1 MASDEKCL
9 QEESQHPICQESCSE
24 PVPLNQD
31 LLNSTA
37 IQESDQPSIPSSSEK
52 NVSVNSSPERTFRN
66 IVMAGNIRRFDEE
79 EEDVLA
85 PKEPQVTSQD
95 PVERKAGR
103 ALRIK
108 RRQDALKRA
117 EQPTEE
123 ISTEEEPGPI
133 EQATAAAAEE
143 LQRLALDGAAKVTNV
158 KVTTDEREV
167 VRREMFSEKLKNALE
182 KIENEAIEAQVQ
194 YEAISSHWDVMLKL
208 KDPLDIDYEIKNQK
222 EKCDALLEQKS
233 QLISELKEE
242 LKRTD
247 DAYFEDLDKQDKDIK
262 ELSDRIEKQVTIM
275 QRAYEKQLSLIEQAI
290 NIEREAMVEHNNKR
304 WEALYKQRDKEEIAH
319 MEYKFEQLEEH
330 KEQME
335 AILWDHH
342 TKYREAKI
350 ELESLIQE
358 LQKELEKLKATCLIN
373 TEKIGYNYQ
382 VLKKREE
389 ENVFVRSEQKRKLNK
404 MSDIANNLRTKIRK
418 AAEDGAIEEMKA
430 DAEIIKLM
438 QSMDDLEKKSR
449 HFSRVNNYKFSQV
462 WRMSEAQCAQL
473 FSDIRNTEVAMHAHI
488 LAEPPPPTQPKPS
501 KSPLSKYE
509 MDRTGT
515 DVKDEHED
523 NEHVNNAAKSEAKD
537 KLVKHILQLVADN
550 TGFLVEDR
558 LLKLI
563 EKYQPTSRNLCTLD
577 SIFMALEIQAEEDI
591 DLLCKTF
598 LGYAFCSTCVGMEL
612 TASESLAPSSV
623 TESQDDSRPSVAG
636 KGTRGERSSTKILGS
651 LIARSMSV
659 STSRS
664 THVGFKT
671 HELSPAEQQLMEEA
685 DEIIQ
690 KCGDPQASSTVTGAT
705 SDIATSASGRRGVRG
720 VTVSPHHTLAVN
732 MDNPFLCP
740 AGHYLEIEPMQVLTA
755 LNEFMS
761 VFVPPD
767 KKKLY
772 DILES
777 VKPPD
782 FTTPS
787 RKLTSEEIAQY
798 WSQWKNAFPAE
809 KDRFWD
815 GLLAGLNTYLPILQE
830 RERLHEDVVELRRR
844 NVALRRLVA
853 GALPKLPPP
862 PSRQRAE
869 RRAFTAPVTDN
880 APASAALPPIL

>member
-1 MASDEKCL
+1 
-9 QEESQHPICQESCSE
+9 
-24 PVPLNQD
+24 
-31 LLNSTA
+31 
-37 IQESDQPSIPSSSEK
+37 
-52 NVSVNSSPERTFRN
+52 
-66 IVMAGNIRRFDEE
+66 MAGNFRRFDEE

-95 PVERKAGR
+95 PEERKAGR
-103 ALRIK
+103 ALRVK

-123 ISTEEEPGPI
+123 ISTEDEPGPI

-167 VRREMFSEKLKNALE
+167 VRRELFSEKLKNALE
-182 KIENEAIEAQVQ
+182 KIENEAMEAQIQ
-194 YEAISSHWDVMLKL
+194 YEAISSHWDAMLKI

-222 EKCDALLEQKS
+222 EKCEALLEQKN
-233 QLISELKEE
+233 QLITELKEE

-247 DAYFEDLDKQDKDIK
+247 DAYYEDLDKQDKDIK

-319 MEYKFEQLEEH
+319 LEYKFDQLEEH

-335 AILWDHH
+335 AIMWDHH

-389 ENVFVRSEQKRKLNK
+389 ENVFVRSQQKRKLNK

-430 DAEIIKLM
+430 DVEIIKLM

-462 WRMSEAQCAQL
+462 WRMSEAQCAQH
-473 FSDIRNTEVAMHAHI
+473 FNDIRNTEVALHAHI
-488 LAEPPPPTQPKPS
+488 LAEPPPPPQPKPS

-509 MDRTGT
+509 MDRTCTAVQDG
-515 DVKDEHED
+515 HED
-523 NEHVNNAAKSEAKD
+523 HEDVNNAATRDAKD
-537 KLVKHILQLVADN
+537 RLIKHILQLVADN

-591 DLLCKTF
+591 ELLCKIF
-598 LGYAFCSTCVGMEL
+598 LGYAFCSTCAGMEL
-612 TASESLAPSSV
+612 TASESLEPSSV
-623 TESQDDSRPSVAG
+623 ADSQDSRPSVAG
-636 KGTRGERSSTKILGS
+636 KRTPGERSSTKIRGS
-651 LIARSMSV
+651 VIARSMSV
-659 STSRS
+659 CTSRS
-664 THVGFKT
+664 IHVGFKT
-671 HELSPAEQQLMEEA
+671 RELSPAELQLVEEA

-690 KCGDPQASSTVTGAT
+690 KCGDPQASSTVTRAT
-705 SDIATSASGRRGVRG
+705 SDTAASAPGRRGGRG

-732 MDNPFLCP
+732 KENPFLCP
-740 AGHYLEIEPMQVLTA
+740 AGHYMEIEPMQVLTA

-787 RKLTSEEIAQY
+787 RKLSAEEIVQY
-798 WSQWKNAFPAE
+798 WNQWKNVFPAE

-830 RERLHEDVVELRRR
+830 RERLHDDVVELRMR
-844 NVALRRLVA
+844 NAALRRLVR

-862 PSRQRAE
+862 PPPSKQRTD

-880 APASAALPPIL
+880 APASAALPPILLFN